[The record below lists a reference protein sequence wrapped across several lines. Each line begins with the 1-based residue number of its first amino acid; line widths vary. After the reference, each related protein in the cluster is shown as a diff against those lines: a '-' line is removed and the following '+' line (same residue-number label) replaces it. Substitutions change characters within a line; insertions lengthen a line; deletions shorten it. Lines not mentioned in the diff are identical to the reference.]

1 MLRELLQGG
10 GDIAEGRLE
19 GASNSLHCRENYNG
33 DASSNQ
39 SVLHSRRARLVIPE
53 LAKISKHLC
62 PRANLIVAGRPS

>member
-10 GDIAEGRLE
+10 GDIAECRLE
-19 GASNSLHCRENYNG
+19 GASNSLHCRENDNG

-39 SVLHSRRARLVIPE
+39 GILNGRRARLVLAE

-62 PRANLIVAGRPS
+62 PRG